1 MRLQDIAP
9 VVSGMVV
16 RDIEFQSLGFLES
29 TLPRMLAYLEGERF
43 LELLLCNPY
52 IVGVITTPKLAEAI
66 PQDRSLLLSPAPK
79 EAFYQIHNY
88 LATSTD
94 FYGRSFPSEISSGA
108 FIAPTAYIA
117 PNDVRIGPGVVVE
130 PHVTVME
137 RTVIEAGVI
146 LRAGCVV
153 GAQGFEFKQSDGRLR
168 GVAHTGG
175 VLLHSGAEIQSN
187 ATVCRS
193 VFGGFTEIG
202 EDSKISNN
210 VGIAHNVRIGKR
222 CLIAGRVQ
230 VGGSVTIG
238 DDVWI
243 GPGAVI
249 STGITIGDRAKV
261 SIGSVVTRNV
271 LPDQRV
277 TGNFAVEHSRFLD
290 FWSSTRFHQIHKTGR

>member
-168 GVAHTGG
+168 GSGSHGRCSTAQWSGNPVQRHGVPFRLWGFHGDRRGQQDLQQRWDSSQRADREEVPHRRAGTGW
-175 VLLHSGAEIQSN
+175 
-187 ATVCRS
+187 
-193 VFGGFTEIG
+193 
-202 EDSKISNN
+202 
-210 VGIAHNVRIGKR
+210 GKR
-222 CLIAGRVQ
+222 DDRRRRVDRSWSGNIHRNHDWRSRQ
-230 VGGSVTIG
+230 GKHRVGGHTQ
-238 DDVWI
+238 
-243 GPGAVI
+243 
-249 STGITIGDRAKV
+249 RA
-261 SIGSVVTRNV
+261 
-271 LPDQRV
+271 
-277 TGNFAVEHSRFLD
+277 A
-290 FWSSTRFHQIHKTGR
+290 